1 MNNIFFGDK
10 LRLARLMSGLTQQE
24 LGEHVLVSRQF
35 IHQLETGVKV
45 PAEDTIGAIA
55 DVLKVNQSFFYKSPV
70 NDVKYEQCHF
80 RKRRTTPVGLANRVL
95 ALSTVFEQFVDI
107 LDEHLELPE
116 YNFPDFDTN
125 DLTSEKIERLAEKCR
140 IHWGLGVDTPISNMV
155 RVLENAGA
163 VITCFD
169 GISDK
174 VDALSINRKRPII
187 VRNNAKE
194 SICRMRFD
202 LGHECAHLILHQGI
216 ETGCV
221 KTEKEADA
229 FASAFLFPRSAFL
242 REFPKCLGP
251 LRIKWE
257 RVYELKIRWKI
268 SVRAII
274 YRANYL
280 GLLSPQ
286 QYRTANVYLNKTGQS
301 KVELYDDKIAN
312 EQPEILSTALDTLY
326 EEVGISIFDIAYKL
340 GVNVE
345 ILAQLTGYELDKQIR
360 YENVSGINIHRY

>member
-1 MNNIFFGDK
+1 MNNNFFGDK

-35 IHQLETGVKV
+35 IHQLETGIKV

-55 DVLKVNQSFFYKSPV
+55 EVLKVKKAFFYKSPV

-125 DLTSEKIERLAEKCR
+125 DLNAEKIERLAEKCR
-140 IHWGLGVDTPISNMV
+140 THWNLGVDTPISNMI

-169 GISDK
+169 GVSDK

-194 SICRMRFD
+194 SVCRMRFD
-202 LGHECAHLILHQGI
+202 LAHECSHLVLHQGV

-221 KTEKEADA
+221 RTEKEADA
-229 FASAFLFPRSAFL
+229 FASAFLFPRAAFL
-242 REFPKCLGP
+242 KEFPKCLSP
-251 LRIKWE
+251 LRIRWE
-257 RVYELKIRWKI
+257 KVYDLKIRWKM
-268 SVRAII
+268 SARAII

-286 QYRTANVYLNKTGQS
+286 QYRSANVYLNKTGQS
-301 KVELYDDKIAN
+301 KIEIFDEKIAS
-312 EQPEILSTALDTLY
+312 EQPEILSASLDTLY
-326 EEVGISIFDIAYKL
+326 HEASISIFDIADNL
-340 GVNVE
+340 GVGEE
-345 ILAQLTGYELDKQIR
+345 IIAQLTGYDLNKQKR
-360 YENVSGINIHRY
+360 HKNVINLHLNR